1 MFSIDNSFNIT
12 LCFSY
17 PHRQIPNNNNSSS
30 NPHRNKLLTQE
41 VLVLME
47 FPEEP

>member
-17 PHRQIPNNNNSSS
+17 PHPRIPNNNNSSS
-30 NPHRNKLLTQE
+30 NPHHNKLLMQE

-47 FPEEP
+47 FQVEP